1 MCAELSYQFH
11 CYSPLNLNSHGENYR
26 SEFSKQ
32 KKKSHIDNDIKL
44 NLKLFFKF
52 LKRPSNNEGNILA
65 LKLTIGLQRY
75 SIMPYYLVMI
85 MIIIIIFIFM
95 ESSTFLIKQSIER
108 TFFLGFDFTERND
121 RVILSFLAN
130 FFGHQM
136 SPGACN
142 GYVVL
147 KRELFILVVLCGVWI
162 WIWITKKK
170 HFFYAERR
178 LLSKEHIQLK
188 STQTT
193 HN

>member
-1 MCAELSYQFH
+1 M
-11 CYSPLNLNSHGENYR
+11 
-26 SEFSKQ
+26 
-32 KKKSHIDNDIKL
+32 
-44 NLKLFFKF
+44 FFRF

-75 SIMPYYLVMI
+75 SMMPYYLMI

-162 WIWITKKK
+162 WIWITKKNI
-170 HFFYAERR
+170 FLRR
-178 LLSKEHIQLK
+178 KKIAVQRAY
-188 STQTT
+188 STQI
-193 HN
+193 HPNHP